1 MRRFNHVVRRHLV
14 CRHLVRLVSL
24 ACLGLALVGG
34 SGGPALAAG
43 LKAKATELVQ
53 DADDVLR
60 QVMNSPDKSIP
71 RDLLRKAAGV
81 AIFPGVIKGGFFVGG
96 KYGKG
101 VILRHDTSSNR
112 WSPPAFY
119 SIAAASWGFQFGGQ
133 STDLILVVMNRRGMK
148 SIVKSEFTLG
158 GDASVAAG
166 PVGRKAQANVDLEL
180 KSAIYSYSRS
190 RGAFIGVSLEGSKLN
205 DLPEYNK
212 AFYGKALSSRAIL
225 FEGKARAPEAA
236 RHLMEQLRRLSR

>member
-1 MRRFNHVVRRHLV
+1 MMAMVCLGMLTLGVRMDPAWADANQYKANE
-14 CRHLVRLVSL
+14 LVRN
-24 ACLGLALVGG
+24 
-34 SGGPALAAG
+34 
-43 LKAKATELVQ
+43 
-53 DADDVLR
+53 ADDVLR

-96 KYGKG
+96 KYGRG
-101 VILRHDTSSNR
+101 VILRHDTRNNR

-133 STDLILVVMNRRGMK
+133 STDLILVIMNRRGLK

-166 PVGRKAQANVDLEL
+166 PVGRKAQANVDVAF

-205 DLPEYNK
+205 ELPEYNE
-212 AFYGKALSSRAIL
+212 AFYGRMLSPRAIL
-225 FEGKARAPEAA
+225 FEGKARPPKVA
-236 RHLMEQLRRLSR
+236 RRLMNRLRKLSK